1 MLIALL
7 KLLQKNWVI
16 NRTVDVENNPIFTI
30 RTKLNY
36 LIV

>member
-1 MLIALL
+1 MLIASL
-7 KLLQKNWVI
+7 KLIQKNLVI
-16 NRTVDVENNPIFTI
+16 NRTVDVEDHPIFTT

>member
-1 MLIALL
+1 MASL
-7 KLLQKNWVI
+7 KLLQKLS
-16 NRTVDVENNPIFTI
+16 NRIIDVENNPVFTT

>member
-1 MLIALL
+1 MASL
-7 KLLQKNWVI
+7 KLLQKKLS
-16 NRTVDVENNPIFTI
+16 NRIIDVENNPIFTT